1 MPRHG
6 AGTLRGVHCAAVCGW
21 GTFPPLSTLSE
32 WEWLRVGHGNGF
44 LRTVGVAC
52 LRGGARSCR
61 MLRDEHPL
69 PALRHGVRSL
79 AGGHGLPL
87 APLFPCRSPQSRVT
101 PGHGSQH
108 WQTAEHLGARR
119 RHLAGAEGPAE
130 YTLSPSDRPIRLA
143 CYSRMPE
150 LVTMPALIT
159 WEPRA
164 EGVSVCLI
172 LTAWPEGLS

>member
-1 MPRHG
+1 MWPG
-6 AGTLRGVHCAAVCGW
+6 Y
-21 GTFPPLSTLSE
+21 LSSVVLLE
-32 WEWLRVGHGNGF
+32 R
-44 LRTVGVAC
+44 VGVAPSRTWQRVPPHRRSR
-52 LRGGARSCR
+52 LFARRRQVLSDAPR
-61 MLRDEHPL
+61 RAHPL